1 MMINNKDRK
10 GNKKGPAIRILTLL
24 IPIILLLFIAS
35 SCIREDEYA
44 NNPQGNF
51 DALWTIIDEKYCFLE
66 YKQINWDSIYTV
78 YQKRLTTSMSSEE
91 LFEVL
96 GDMLIELKDGHV
108 NLYSASNVA
117 RYWSWYEDYPR
128 NFNESIVE
136 DYLGTDYRIAGGAK
150 YKILDDNVGYIYYE
164 SFSDAIGNGNLDEIL
179 QHMAICNGIII
190 DVRNNGGGNLSNST
204 TFAARFTNEKILT
217 GYIRHKT
224 GKGHNDFSDPVAIYL
239 EPSNNIRWQKKVVVL
254 TNRHAYSATNN
265 FVNSMRYLPLVT
277 ILGDKTGGG
286 SGMPF
291 SSELPNGWSVR
302 FSASPYFDAEMNQIE
317 FGIDPDIKVD
327 MLSKDEDSG
336 IDTMIEAART
346 LLKN

>member
-1 MMINNKDRK
+1 MINNKDRK
-10 GNKKGPAIRILTLL
+10 ESRGGQAIKKLTLL
-24 IPIILLLFIAS
+24 IPVILLLFIAS

-44 NNPQGNF
+44 NNSQGNF

-78 YQKRLTTSMSSEE
+78 YQKHLTANMSNDD
-91 LFEVL
+91 LFNVL
-96 GDMLIELKDGHV
+96 GDMLANLKDGHV
-108 NLYSASNVA
+108 NLYSAGDQA

-164 SFSDAIGNGNLDEIL
+164 AFANAIGNGNLDEIL
-179 QHMAICNGIII
+179 KFMAICNGIII
-190 DVRNNGGGNLSNST
+190 DVRNNGGGNLSNSS
-204 TFAARFTNEKILT
+204 TFASRFTNEKTLT

-239 EPSNNIRWQKKVVVL
+239 EPSSSIRWQKKVVVL
-254 TNRHAYSATNN
+254 TNRHSYSATND

-302 FSASPYFDAEMNQIE
+302 FSASPHFDAEMNQIE

-327 MLSKDEDSG
+327 MLSRDEDKG
-336 IDTMIEAART
+336 IDTMIEAARS

>member
-1 MMINNKDRK
+1 MMINDKDRK
-10 GNKKGPAIRILTLL
+10 DSKKRTAIRILTLL
-24 IPIILLLFIAS
+24 TPIILLLFIAS
-35 SCIREDEYA
+35 SCIREDEYT
-44 NNPQGNF
+44 NNPQGNL

-66 YKQINWDSIYTV
+66 YKQINWDSIHTV
-78 YQKRLTTSMSSEE
+78 YQKRLTTNMSSED
-91 LFEVL
+91 LFIVL
-96 GDMLIELKDGHV
+96 SDMLANLKDGHV
-108 NLYSASNVA
+108 NLYSAANQA
-117 RYWSWYEDYPR
+117 RYWNWFEDYPR

-164 SFSDAIGNGNLDEIL
+164 LFSNGIGNGNLDEIL

-204 TFAARFTNEKILT
+204 TFAARFTNEKVLT

-239 EPSNNIRWQKKVVVL
+239 EPSNSIRWQKKVVVL
-254 TNRHAYSATNN
+254 TNRHSYSATND
-265 FVNSMRYLPLVT
+265 FINSMRYLPQVT

-302 FSASPYFDAEMNQIE
+302 FSASPHFDAEMNQIE

-327 MLSKDEDSG
+327 MLKKDEDKG
-336 IDTMIEAART
+336 IDTMIEAARA

>member
-1 MMINNKDRK
+1 M
-10 GNKKGPAIRILTLL
+10 LTLL

-35 SCIREDEYA
+35 SCIREDEYT
-44 NNPQGNF
+44 NNPRGNL

-66 YKQINWDSIYTV
+66 YKQINWDSIHTV
-78 YQKRLTTSMSSEE
+78 YQKRLTTNMTNDD
-91 LFEVL
+91 LFNVL
-96 GDMLIELKDGHV
+96 SDMLATLKDGHV
-108 NLYSASNVA
+108 NLYSAGNQA

-136 DYLGTDYRIAGGAK
+136 DYLGTNYRIAGGAK

-164 SFSDAIGNGNLDEIL
+164 SFAYAIGNGNLDEIL

-190 DVRNNGGGNLSNST
+190 DVRNNGGGNLSSST
-204 TFAARFTNEKILT
+204 TFAARFTNEKVLT

-239 EPSNNIRWQKKVVVL
+239 EPSNSIRWQKKVVVL
-254 TNRHAYSATNN
+254 TNRHSYSATND
-265 FVNSMRYLPLVT
+265 FINSMRYLPQVT

-302 FSASPYFDAEMNQIE
+302 FSASPHFDAEMNQIE
-317 FGIDPDIKVD
+317 FGIDPDIKVS
-327 MLSKDEDSG
+327 MQKKDEDKG

>member
-1 MMINNKDRK
+1 MMINYKDRK
-10 GNKKGPAIRILTLL
+10 GSKKDQAIRKLTLL

-44 NNPQGNF
+44 NNPQGNL

-78 YQKRLTTSMSSEE
+78 YQKRLTTSMSSED

-96 GDMLIELKDGHV
+96 GDMLTELKDGHV

-128 NFNESIVE
+128 NFNESIIE

-150 YKILDDNVGYIYYE
+150 YKILNDNVGYVYYE

-179 QHMAICNGIII
+179 QYMAICNGIII

-239 EPSNNIRWQKKVVVL
+239 EPSSSIRWQKKVVVL

-265 FVNSMRYLPLVT
+265 FVNSMRYLPQVT

-327 MLSKDEDSG
+327 MLSSDEDKG